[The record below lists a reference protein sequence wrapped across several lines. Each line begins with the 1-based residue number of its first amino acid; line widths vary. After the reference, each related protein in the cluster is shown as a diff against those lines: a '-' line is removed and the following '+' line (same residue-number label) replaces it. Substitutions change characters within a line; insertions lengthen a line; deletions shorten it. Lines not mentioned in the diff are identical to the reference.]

1 MAYSEHNGFCHQCN
15 EFVPA
20 GPDTSK
26 RLWANGA
33 WRTFCI
39 TCGPVRQTN
48 KNKGTSK
55 RAYIKRQPTLFD

>member
-1 MAYSEHNGFCHQCN
+1 MAYSYHNGFCHQCD
-15 EFVPA
+15 EFVPK

-26 RLWANGA
+26 RLWADGA
-33 WRTFCI
+33 WHTFCI

-55 RAYIKRQPTLFD
+55 RAYIKRQPTVFD

>member
-1 MAYSEHNGFCHQCN
+1 MAYSYNNGYCHQCG

-26 RLWANGA
+26 RLWANGT

-39 TCGPVRQTN
+39 GCGPVRQTN

>member
-1 MAYSEHNGFCHQCN
+1 MAYSYHNGFCHQCD
-15 EFVPA
+15 EFVPK

-26 RLWANGA
+26 RLWADGT
-33 WRTFCI
+33 WHTFCI

-55 RAYIKRQPTLFD
+55 RAYIKRQPTLLD

>member
-1 MAYSEHNGFCHQCN
+1 MAYSFHNGYCHQCK

-26 RLWANGA
+26 RLWADGT

-39 TCGPVRQTN
+39 ECGFARQEN

>member
-1 MAYSEHNGFCHQCN
+1 MAYSFHNGFCHQCE
-15 EFVPA
+15 EFVPK

-39 TCGPVRQTN
+39 KCGPVRQTN